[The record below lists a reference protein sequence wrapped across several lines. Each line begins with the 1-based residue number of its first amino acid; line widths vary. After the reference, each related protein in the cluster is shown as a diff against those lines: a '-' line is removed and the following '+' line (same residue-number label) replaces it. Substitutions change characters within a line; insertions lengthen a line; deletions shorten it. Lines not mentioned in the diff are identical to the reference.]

1 MDKHKEVVVVVSV
14 IIIACFVFL
23 YLKAPSVTGYAVF
36 EQETNGMTYKSLF
49 SSVTVLVTG
58 LLLMIY
64 LSMKGSKKFPFF
76 S

>member
-1 MDKHKEVVVVVSV
+1 MDKHKELVIVASV
-14 IIIACFVFL
+14 IVIACFVFL
-23 YLKAPSVTGYAVF
+23 YLKSPSVTGYAVF
-36 EQETNGMTYKSLF
+36 SQETDGMTYKTLF